1 MDQRQR
7 SIAATKAASRDYQ
20 FHPARAAII
29 DLFNFYLGVN
39 CNQRQH
45 GVEECDC
52 VKSFIPDKALTEQL
66 HSCLDVFWLLVDEN
80 KCRVPFYE
88 LLCSGLPFIETIP
101 DDEALFTL
109 ILESHRRQD
118 MMAMHIQMQM
128 LEQHLHCPTFG
139 IHRILSQIT
148 PNISVEAVANLRY
161 SPITYPSVLGEP
173 LRGEDLPNSIQ
184 RGSLEWERAFRCIRH
199 ALRTTPPP
207 DQ

>member
-1 MDQRQR
+1 MLNR
-7 SIAATKAASRDYQ
+7 
-20 FHPARAAII
+20 
-29 DLFNFYLGVN
+29 LVN

-52 VKSFIPDKALTEQL
+52 VKSCIPDKALTEQL

-88 LLCSGLPFIETIP
+88 LLCSGLLFIETIP

-118 MMAMHIQMQM
+118 MMATHIQMQM

-173 LRGEDLPNSIQ
+173 LHGEDLPNSIQ
-184 RGSLEWERAFRCIRH
+184 KGSLECERAFRCIRH